1 MLQAPAPAPA
11 AAPAAEGWPPTL
23 RKWVERA
30 FAACKSDADRDFLG
44 PLPGQRESFSLRT
57 FSRPGWDDVPSAISV
72 VMAIANIG
80 LVLLFAYMII
90 VDVWKMYKRRRGG
103 AAAAAAGQA
112 GGDHSSDGS
121 MVMQQQGIDDIFR
134 KGDVTVNPMFENG
147 FYTF

>member
-1 MLQAPAPAPA
+1 MR
-11 AAPAAEGWPPTL
+11 GCPPGD
-23 RKWVERA
+23 VESAR
-30 FAACKSDADRDFLG
+30 G
-44 PLPGQRESFSLRT
+44 
-57 FSRPGWDDVPSAISV
+57 SAISV

-103 AAAAAAGQA
+103 AAAAAAGKA

-134 KGDVTVNPMFENG
+134 KSDVTVNPMFENG